1 MKELVEKFEAFRKK
15 FSLLKD
21 AIGKV
26 IVGNDDIVEDVIVGI
41 LADGHILLE
50 GVPGLGKTVLV
61 KTLGQCLGLETSRI
75 QFTPDMMPSDI
86 LGTNILEESEGGK
99 KEFRFEKGPIF
110 SNIILAD
117 EINRATPKTQSAML
131 EVMQEHHVTIAGKKH
146 VMDQP
151 FFVLATQNPI
161 EMEGTYPLPEAQLD
175 RFLFKLTL
183 KFPNAEQ
190 LVSIVDRTTS
200 KEDVSVTEPVLTKE
214 DILYMRDAAKETII
228 SSDVKMFASKLIL
241 GTHPEFALENSITK
255 KYVRFGASPRGV
267 QALIRASKIYAI
279 VEGRFNVSVND
290 INRVAHQALRHRILL
305 NFTAEAEGITTDGII
320 DKIIDDISFI

>member
-21 AIGKV
+21 TIGKV

-86 LGTNILEESEGGK
+86 LGTNILEESEGRK
-99 KEFRFEKGPIF
+99 KDFRFEKGPIF

-146 VMDQP
+146 IMDQP

-161 EMEGTYPLPEAQLD
+161 EMEGTYPLRRRSLTD
-175 RFLFKLTL
+175 FCLSLHLSFLTL
-183 KFPNAEQ
+183 SNWFQ
-190 LVSIVDRTTS
+190 
-200 KEDVSVTEPVLTKE
+200 
-214 DILYMRDAAKETII
+214 
-228 SSDVKMFASKLIL
+228 
-241 GTHPEFALENSITK
+241 
-255 KYVRFGASPRGV
+255 
-267 QALIRASKIYAI
+267 
-279 VEGRFNVSVND
+279 
-290 INRVAHQALRHRILL
+290 
-305 NFTAEAEGITTDGII
+305 
-320 DKIIDDISFI
+320 